1 MFYFEINC
9 SICKQSFQAV
19 EGTEKYK
26 QFKENK
32 KTLLVC
38 EDCSDKIRFEAIMNF
53 MRGST
58 S

>member
-1 MFYFEINC
+1 MFSFKIVC
-9 SICKQSFQAV
+9 TICKQNFQAL
-19 EGTEKYK
+19 EGTEKYR

-32 KTLLVC
+32 KSPLVC